1 MRVTLLRAFVALAL
15 LANLAYAAWHA
26 GALSWLGLAPRSE
39 RDPARLEQQVRPG
52 VVRVLSAT
60 AAAAAVAKA
69 ASAAAVGPPPPVP
82 AASAAAASAPSAAP
96 PTAPAASAAASAA
109 ALAPAAL
116 AAAPLQCLEIGPLD
130 GSAAIDSAE
139 RALAAVLP
147 PRSWVREARPG
158 GPQFAVFVGP
168 IMSRDAARLRREELV
183 KLKIGFD
190 AIELPGG
197 REGGYSLGRHD
208 SSDAARA
215 ALEAFRQRGLKNGS
229 VVQVRANGTPRTWL
243 RLDALDTA
251 SAQAVR
257 ALPPAQLG
265 GQEPGLCLIGS
276 VMSVGAPR

>member
-15 LANLAYAAWHA
+15 LANVAYAAWNA

-39 RDPARLEQQVRPG
+39 RDPARLEQQVRPD
-52 VVRVLSAT
+52 VVRVLGAT

-69 ASAAAVGPPPPVP
+69 ASAAAVGPPPPLP
-82 AASAAAASAPSAAP
+82 ASAAAASAPSAAP
-96 PTAPAASAAASAA
+96 AIAPAASAAASAA

-130 GSAAIDSAE
+130 GSAAIDGAE

-147 PRSWVREARPG
+147 PRSWVRETRPG
-158 GPQFAVFVGP
+158 GPQYAVFVGP
-168 IMSRDAARLRREELV
+168 VMSRDAARLRREELV

-229 VVQVRANGTPRTWL
+229 VVQVRAAGSPRTWL
-243 RLDALDTA
+243 RRDALDVA
-251 SAQAVR
+251 SAQLVR
-257 ALPPAQLG
+257 ALPAASLG
-265 GQEPGLCLIGS
+265 GQEPGLCLVGS